1 MFPGAQTRMDSLR
14 EQGRA
19 AAVIVVGAVLMLFIA
34 GLIEGVFRQTVTSV
48 PMRLRGRRRHR
59 RRLDL
64 LLWLRRPRPRPARS
78 RHRGRAMRPVV
89 SALRVNDN
97 AQLVR
102 EIVTPE
108 GIPIRFTLA
117 RAGDRAAAFAIDM
130 VIQIVLLVAVGL
142 GLRSAVGDTGTWLT
156 AAIVVLVFVL
166 LNFYF
171 ALFEIRWQG
180 ATPGK
185 RKIGI
190 RVIDARGGQL
200 ETSAVL
206 ARNLIRELE
215 VWIPLRLLLL
225 GSVVW
230 PDAPGWA
237 RLIAAAWAVVF
248 LFMPVFNKDRLRIG
262 DMIAGTRVV
271 MQPKLVLVPDL
282 VDQTAADAATAAA
295 ARRVIQ
301 GTAARPASAEYSFSD
316 AQLSIY
322 GIYELQV
329 LEGVLRINPG
339 DPAHLE
345 VLRTVSDK
353 VRAKIRYE
361 PNVVD
366 HDRFLREF
374 YSAQRA
380 HLEQKLLFGQRR
392 QDKFSR

>member
-1 MFPGAQTRMDSLR
+1 
-14 EQGRA
+14 
-19 AAVIVVGAVLMLFIA
+19 
-34 GLIEGVFRQTVTSV
+34 
-48 PMRLRGRRRHR
+48 
-59 RRLDL
+59 
-64 LLWLRRPRPRPARS
+64 
-78 RHRGRAMRPVV
+78 MRPVV
-89 SALRVNDN
+89 SALRINDN

-108 GIPIRFTLA
+108 GIPVRFTLA
-117 RAGDRAAAFAIDM
+117 RAGDRAAGFAIDL
-130 VIQIVLLVAVGL
+130 VIQIALLVVIGL

-156 AAIVVLVFVL
+156 AAIVL
-166 LNFYF
+166 LAFALQNFYF

-185 RKIGI
+185 RAIGI

-215 VWIPLRLLLL
+215 VWIPLRLLFL
-225 GSVVW
+225 GGIVW

-237 RLIAAAWAVVF
+237 RLVAAAWAFVF
-248 LFMPVFNKDRLRIG
+248 LFMPAFNKDRLRIG

-282 VDQTAADAATAAA
+282 VDETAAA
-295 ARRVIQ
+295 AAALRR
-301 GTAARPASAEYSFSD
+301 AAPGATASAAAAYSFND

-339 DPAHLE
+339 DLSHLE

-361 PNVVD
+361 PAVLD
-366 HDRFLREF
+366 HERFLREF
-374 YSAQRA
+374 YTAQRT

>member
-1 MFPGAQTRMDSLR
+1 M
-14 EQGRA
+14 
-19 AAVIVVGAVLMLFIA
+19 
-34 GLIEGVFRQTVTSV
+34 
-48 PMRLRGRRRHR
+48 
-59 RRLDL
+59 
-64 LLWLRRPRPRPARS
+64 RPA
-78 RHRGRAMRPVV
+78 V
-89 SALRVNDN
+89 SALRINDN
-97 AQLVR
+97 AALIR

-108 GIPIRFTLA
+108 GIPLRFTLA
-117 RAGDRAAAFAIDM
+117 RAGDRAAAFAIDL
-130 VIQIVLLVAVGL
+130 VVQIVLLLLAGF
-142 GLRSAVGDTGTWLT
+142 GLRSAVGDSGTWLT
-156 AAIVVLVFVL
+156 AAIVVLAFVL
-166 LNFYF
+166 QNFYF
-171 ALFEIRWQG
+171 ALFEVRWQG
-180 ATPGK
+180 TTPGK
-185 RKIGI
+185 RAIGI

-225 GSVVW
+225 GGIVW

-237 RLIAAAWAVVF
+237 RLVAAAWAFVF
-248 LFMPVFNKDRLRIG
+248 LFMPAFNKDRLRIG

-282 VDQTAADAATAAA
+282 VAETAAA
-295 ARRVIQ
+295 A
-301 GTAARPASAEYSFSD
+301 AASRLAAPGAPAIAAATYSFSD

-339 DPAHLE
+339 DLAHLE
-345 VLRTVSDK
+345 VVRTVSDK

-361 PNVVD
+361 PAVLD
-366 HDRFLREF
+366 HERFLREF
-374 YSAQRA
+374 YTAQRT